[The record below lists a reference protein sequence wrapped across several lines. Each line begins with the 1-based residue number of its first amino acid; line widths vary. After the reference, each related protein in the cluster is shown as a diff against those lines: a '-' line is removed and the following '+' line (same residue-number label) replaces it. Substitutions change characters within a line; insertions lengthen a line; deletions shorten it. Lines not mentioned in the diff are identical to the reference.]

1 MEKWDPV
8 KSKEVE
14 GNHLNA
20 NHLNATNSQNFIE
33 QFSAALSFLKESLA
47 PSVQSR
53 NGLI

>member
-14 GNHLNA
+14 G